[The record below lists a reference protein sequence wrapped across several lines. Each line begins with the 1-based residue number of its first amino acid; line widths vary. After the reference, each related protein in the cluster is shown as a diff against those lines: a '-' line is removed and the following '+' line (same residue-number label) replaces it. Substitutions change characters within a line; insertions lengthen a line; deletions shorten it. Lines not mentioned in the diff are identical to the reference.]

1 MANLPPSFSLK
12 SVAPSSSGASSSS
25 TNDRNSLS
33 VEQLILDIS
42 NPERRENAL
51 HQLSKVIVLPNSL
64 TWEFLIVWVFVFLR
78 FIQCNFEGLWFHS
91 SVNLVHAFRLAIAAR
106 F

>member
-64 TWEFLIVWVFVFLR
+64 TWEFLIVWVFVFCVLFNVILKVFGSIVR
-78 FIQCNFEGLWFHS
+78 CILYMRS
-91 SVNLVHAFRLAIAAR
+91 D
-106 F
+106 